1 MISSSPAQLAELE
14 LYQEAL
20 RKFLEAREIQGKLS
34 RVLELNAG
42 IARAGLGQH
51 PGAVEHF
58 STAIG
63 LADGAEP
70 RVRRALSLREAG
82 QCPAAIRDAQRALGM
97 TMPGEELPGFNIH
110 AQANLALA
118 RCQQDRGGMTQ
129 AQLHAH
135 SALRA
140 AQDSGYTAEAL
151 RIFQELVRQIEAELA
166 KPVPSPSPT
175 LGAPAGG
182 GAGAHG
188 GRNPR
193 RDSTLAATASTAR
206 PTPGPGGSGGPPP
219 PPLPSGDARKTV
231 RLEDVRNIG
240 WVKRHAPQSSTQSG
254 IFPGLR
260 MGWSWRRSGPSRS

>member
-1 MISSSPAQLAELE
+1 MRTLTATMMALLMVLLAAGCGGEPEGGPESSSRPTEPAMIAAPTAALELPPTATPHPTITPQPTPEPTPTAAPEPTPLPMVMRHGEEMLEAAARALDSGVQLAELE

-118 RCQQDRGGMTQ
+118 RCQQDRGG
-129 AQLHAH
+129 A
-135 SALRA
+135 
-140 AQDSGYTAEAL
+140 
-151 RIFQELVRQIEAELA
+151 
-166 KPVPSPSPT
+166 
-175 LGAPAGG
+175 
-182 GAGAHG
+182 
-188 GRNPR
+188 
-193 RDSTLAATASTAR
+193 
-206 PTPGPGGSGGPPP
+206 
-219 PPLPSGDARKTV
+219 
-231 RLEDVRNIG
+231 
-240 WVKRHAPQSSTQSG
+240 
-254 IFPGLR
+254 
-260 MGWSWRRSGPSRS
+260 